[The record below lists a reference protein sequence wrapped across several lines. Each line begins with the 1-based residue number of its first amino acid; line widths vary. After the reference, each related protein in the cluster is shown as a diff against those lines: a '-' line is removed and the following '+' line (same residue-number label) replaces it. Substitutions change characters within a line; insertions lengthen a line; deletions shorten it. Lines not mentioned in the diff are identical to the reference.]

1 MDDYKCEECFIYKPN
16 NLFVSM
22 EYLIN
27 VKVYQESNILWV

>member
-1 MDDYKCEECFIYKPN
+1 MDDYKCEECFIYKPK